1 MSKVLLITGATGK
14 QGGAV
19 IDAILSTPNSASIFT
34 LLAVTRDANTPSAKK
49 LAARSPSI
57 KLVQGNLD
65 DIPSLFDAAEKAA
78 QNPIWG
84 VYSVQISM
92 GKGVT
97 VESEM
102 RQGNSLIDESLRRSV
117 QHFVYSSVDRGG
129 DALSW
134 DNQTPIP
141 HFQSKYHIERH
152 LRDAAA
158 ADGDKMG
165 WTILRPVVF
174 MENLEPGFPAKVFM
188 TAMRDTLQG
197 KSIQWV
203 ATADIGVF
211 VAQAFTNPD
220 QWNHQ
225 AIGLAGDELDF
236 PAISKAFE
244 NKTGAPV
251 GTTYG
256 LLGSAL
262 KWAVPEM
269 KVMLGWFAS
278 DGYRADVKK
287 VRELHPGMLDLE
299 SWLVQRSKFT
309 TI

>member
-14 QGGAV
+14 QGGSV
-19 IDAILSTPNSASIFT
+19 IDALLSTPNSASSFT
-34 LLAVTRDANTPSAKK
+34 LLAVTRDADAASAKK
-49 LAARSPSI
+49 LVARSPST

-65 DIPSLFDAAEKAA
+65 DIPSLFDAAEKVA
-78 QNPIWG
+78 QQPIWG

-102 RQGNSLIDESLRRSV
+102 RQGKGLIDESLRRSV
-117 QHFVYSSVDRGG
+117 QYFVYSSVERGG

-152 LRDAAA
+152 LRDAASNTQ
-158 ADGDKMG
+158 MG
-165 WTILRPVVF
+165 WTILRPVAF
-174 MENLEPGFPAKVFM
+174 MDNLEPGFPTKVFM

-197 KSIQWV
+197 KPVQWV
-203 ATADIGVF
+203 ATVDIGVF
-211 VAQAFTNPD
+211 AAKAFTDPD
-220 QWNHQ
+220 RWNHQ
-225 AIGLAGDELDF
+225 ALGLAGDELDF
-236 PAISKAFE
+236 PAICQAFE
-244 NKTGAPV
+244 HKTGAPV

-269 KVMLGWFAS
+269 SVMLGWFAS
-278 DGYRADVKK
+278 DGYRADIRKL
-287 VRELHPGMLDLE
+287 RGLHPQLLDVE
-299 SWLVQRSKFT
+299 NWLVKRSRFT
-309 TI
+309 TV

>member
-14 QGGAV
+14 QGGSV
-19 IDAILSTPNSASIFT
+19 IDAILSSPNSASSFT
-34 LLAVTRDANTPSAKK
+34 LLAVTRDASTASAKK

-57 KLVQGNLD
+57 QLVQGNLD
-65 DIPSLFDAAEKAA
+65 DIPSLFDAAEKVA
-78 QNPIWG
+78 QQPIWG

-102 RQGNSLIDESLRRSV
+102 RQGKGLIDESLRRDI
-117 QHFVYSSVDRGG
+117 QFFVYSSVERGG
-129 DALSW
+129 DAVSW

-152 LRDAAA
+152 LRDVASN
-158 ADGDKMG
+158 DNKMG
-165 WTILRPVVF
+165 WTILRPVAF
-174 MENLEPGFPAKVFM
+174 MDNLEPGFPTKVFM
-188 TAMRDTLQG
+188 TAMRDTLNG
-197 KSIQWV
+197 KPVQWI
-203 ATADIGVF
+203 ATSDIGVF
-211 VAQAFTNPD
+211 AAQAFSNPER
-220 QWNHQ
+220 WNHQ

-236 PAISKAFE
+236 PAICKAFE
-244 NKTGAPV
+244 NKTGAPI

-269 KVMLGWFAS
+269 SVMLGWFAS
-278 DGYRADVKK
+278 DGYRADIRKL
-287 VRELHPGMLDLE
+287 RGLHPQLLDVE
-299 SWLVQRSKFT
+299 NWLVKRSRFT